1 VALVRDAVVGI
12 AAAAAVTESGRARWM
27 PLLASLLPHIIG
39 PSDSRLTIDAMNG
52 IDDSRLDFGP
62 AQPRRTVAWISPC
75 GSVVET

>member
-1 VALVRDAVVGI
+1 MALVRDAVVGI

-39 PSDSRLTIDAMNG
+39 PSDSRLTIGAMNG
-52 IDDSRLDFGP
+52 DDSRLDFGP